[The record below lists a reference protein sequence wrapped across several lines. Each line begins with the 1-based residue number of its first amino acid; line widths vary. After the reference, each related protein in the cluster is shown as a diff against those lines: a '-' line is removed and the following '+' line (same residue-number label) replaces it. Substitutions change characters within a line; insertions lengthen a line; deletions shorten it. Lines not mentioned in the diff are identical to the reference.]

1 MLIALIACS
10 TTQEIQEL
18 DAIGRV
24 TGQVTDL
31 SGAGIA
37 HAMVTLDGLT
47 VEADIDGNFTV
58 DGVSPGD
65 HLVGFEADGFADGFK
80 RTSLIGWE
88 TVMINATLADVG
100 GTVRFDAAEGGLF
113 VVDGVEID
121 VSNIAT
127 TSGGTYS
134 GQVTMNLTY
143 LDPHSA
149 DMKYAPGD
157 LSALAWDDS
166 SPEKAEEP
174 TAPTQLISN
183 GMFNVELTGE
193 DGEELDADMI
203 VEMPIS
209 NGNLPSAYALQE
221 GDSVPLWDYDAEK
234 GIWVEAGAGT
244 VTWSETAQSLVFSY
258 AVNGAGGGWK
268 NCDQPVQWTCSSG
281 VVRDVLGFP
290 VRGALVNAA
299 GGFTS
304 SQAYTDEDGFYS
316 VRVAIGDTVAFSAYT
331 AVGGKQWSTSWG
343 EYIAGEG
350 DCSSDEPHDI
360 PVCRE
365 AGMVMADNLELH
377 MSGID
382 AGDAGD
388 QLRAW
393 FWEPPGEVWR
403 CDDFWQ
409 EIALDTCVTS
419 SPDDYPDQFK
429 PRTVGIAHETRSAGP
444 WLELKTPRDSYRM
457 DATTINGNPV
467 YLWETLDLQNNE
479 LVRTPVDLQ
488 PGDVLHGSTPGNA
501 QAYFGTINNETW
513 MTVPA
518 AVEMTNV
525 WGSMGG
531 HSKSSG
537 LHLNYKAGNSDYLL
551 VFVTNANNTD
561 GLMCRVADDGS
572 LDIASGDLN
581 GMPSGFASV
590 SIYRPQ
596 IDWATGPDGLP
607 IRLQALSGQIV
618 EVELK

>member
-1 MLIALIACS
+1 
-10 TTQEIQEL
+10 
-18 DAIGRV
+18 
-24 TGQVTDL
+24 
-31 SGAGIA
+31 
-37 HAMVTLDGLT
+37 
-47 VEADIDGNFTV
+47 
-58 DGVSPGD
+58 
-65 HLVGFEADGFADGFK
+65 
-80 RTSLIGWE
+80 
-88 TVMINATLADVG
+88 
-100 GTVRFDAAEGGLF
+100 
-113 VVDGVEID
+113 
-121 VSNIAT
+121 
-127 TSGGTYS
+127 
-134 GQVTMNLTY
+134 MNLTY

-244 VTWSETAQSLVFSY
+244 VTWSETAQSLVFRY

-457 DATTINGNPV
+457 DATTLNGNPV